1 MLWSYVTMQLLNLK
15 TDSKTLY
22 FSLLQ
27 LQKSHELHFLQRHL
41 KIDGSIFR
49 PTGSIQLLLLIIFF
63 FGGRGCYA
71 EGRRTCK
78 EVAKSLEGI

>member
-1 MLWSYVTMQLLNLK
+1 MQLLNLK

-41 KIDGSIFR
+41 KIDGSIF
-49 PTGSIQLLLLIIFF
+49 PSYGKHPIIIINNFF
-63 FGGRGCYA
+63 LGGRGCYA